1 MTVMVLLSLRGRDAS
16 SRGFSSTGGRAAA
29 GLSADD
35 VVPDVGVAAS
45 VRMMMSVG
53 AAGNLRAKHAI
64 A

>member
-45 VRMMMSVG
+45 VRMMMNVSEQPE
-53 AAGNLRAKHAI
+53 LRAKHAI